1 MKVEGIV
8 TDNERIAIEDMF
20 NNVIDNTIEIQAIE
34 EKVIIEYVKE

>member
-8 TDNERIAIEDMF
+8 TDNERIAIEAML

>member
-8 TDNERIAIEDMF
+8 TDNERIVIEEMF
-20 NNVIDNTIEIQAIE
+20 NNVIDDTIEIQAIE

>member
-8 TDNERIAIEDMF
+8 TDSERIVIETMF

>member
-8 TDNERIAIEDMF
+8 TDSERIAIEAMF

-34 EKVIIEYVKE
+34 EKVIIEHVKE

>member
-8 TDNERIAIEDMF
+8 TDNVRIAIEAMF

>member
-8 TDNERIAIEDMF
+8 TDNERIVIEAMF
-20 NNVIDNTIEIQAIE
+20 NNVIDDTIEIQIKE

>member
-8 TDNERIAIEDMF
+8 TDNERIAIEAMF
-20 NNVIDNTIEIQAIE
+20 NNVIDNTIKIQAIE

>member
-8 TDNERIAIEDMF
+8 IDNEHIAIEAMF
-20 NNVIDNTIEIQAIE
+20 NNVIDNTIGIQAIE

>member
-8 TDNERIAIEDMF
+8 TDNERIAIEAMF
-20 NNVIDNTIEIQAIE
+20 NDVIDNTIKIQAIE

>member
-8 TDNERIAIEDMF
+8 IDNERIATEAMF
-20 NNVIDNTIEIQAIE
+20 NNIIDDTIEIQAIE

>member
-8 TDNERIAIEDMF
+8 IDNERIAIEAMF
-20 NNVIDNTIEIQAIE
+20 NNVIDNTIEIQVIE

>member
-8 TDNERIAIEDMF
+8 TDSERIAIEAMF
-20 NNVIDNTIEIQAIE
+20 NNVIDNTIEIQTIE

>member
-8 TDNERIAIEDMF
+8 TDNERIAIEAMF
-20 NNVIDNTIEIQAIE
+20 NDIIDNTIEIQAIE

>member
-8 TDNERIAIEDMF
+8 IDNECIVIEAMF
-20 NNVIDNTIEIQAIE
+20 NNVIDDTIEIQAIE

>member
-1 MKVEGIV
+1 MKSEGIV
-8 TDNERIAIEDMF
+8 IDNEHIAIGAMF

>member
-8 TDNERIAIEDMF
+8 IDNERIAIEAMF
-20 NNVIDNTIEIQAIE
+20 NNIIDDTIEVQAIE

>member
-8 TDNERIAIEDMF
+8 TDSERIAIEAMF

-34 EKVIIEYVKE
+34 EKVSIEYVKE

>member
-8 TDNERIAIEDMF
+8 TDNERIAIEAMF
-20 NNVIDNTIEIQAIE
+20 NNVIDNTIEIQATE

>member
-8 TDNERIAIEDMF
+8 TDNERIAIEAMF
-20 NNVIDNTIEIQAIE
+20 NNVIDITIEIQAIE

>member
-8 TDNERIAIEDMF
+8 TDNERIAIEAMF

-34 EKVIIEYVKE
+34 EKVIIKYVKE

>member
-8 TDNERIAIEDMF
+8 TDNECIVIEAML
-20 NNVIDNTIEIQAIE
+20 NNVIDDTIEIQAIE

>member
-8 TDNERIAIEDMF
+8 TDNERIAIEAMF

-34 EKVIIEYVKE
+34 EKAIIEYVKE